1 MHKTPAMVT
10 LKVAEID
17 RNIYG
22 FYSSI
27 ADIIPLGFVILKL
40 GVYIIGLELKVYIVN
55 QQFQ

>member
-1 MHKTPAMVT
+1 MYKTPVMVT

-17 RNIYG
+17 RNNYG

-27 ADIIPLGFVILKL
+27 ADIIPLRFVILKL
-40 GVYIIGLELKVYIVN
+40 DVYIIGLELKVYIVN

>member
-1 MHKTPAMVT
+1 MHKTAVMVT

-22 FYSSI
+22 FYSSK
-27 ADIIPLGFVILKL
+27 ADIMPLGFVILKPD
-40 GVYIIGLELKVYIVN
+40 VYIIGLELKVYSVN